1 MDPLPAYP
9 PAALPPPAAPPP
21 WPPVALPP
29 APDHVAAAGSGS
41 HRRWP
46 LVVLTAAGVITS
58 ALGVAAG
65 AAGADAAAASTAAH
79 LEASGDFARAVSLD
93 EVLEGRTGLLF
104 VLDPNAASTASSTE
118 ERTLLA
124 WATAL
129 GRAGKIDAAV
139 ALYRSL
145 TAGPLGAQASEG
157 VAVLLYTSATR
168 DAAQGAY
175 SSAILRLRQV
185 VALAPGTADGRL
197 AQRELPLDQVGEARQ
212 LLAAGKGADAVVA
225 LDAVIASGSA
235 AATASANLVYPA
247 ALLVAGQEEVA
258 QQSYKEALG
267 TLHKLVTAFPA
278 TTQAAQA
285 QAMLAAP
292 VSVSGTLVGR
302 NGAPVP
308 APVRLS
314 TNYKSLPGGT
324 YRTSGPFYYST
335 ANASGDFT
343 FPAVPV
349 GGPYILE
356 VFTGGNWTTLV
367 DPTSGQPAHP
377 VKVSALVP
385 VDLTFVVLPS

>member
-1 MDPLPAYP
+1 MDRRPAYP
-9 PAALPPPAAPPP
+9 PAAQPPPDAPPP
-21 WPPVALPP
+21 WPPIAPP
-29 APDHVAAAGSGS
+29 LAPHDIAAGGTGS
-41 HRRWP
+41 PRRWP
-46 LVVLTAAGVITS
+46 LVVLTIAGVLTS

-93 EVLEGRTGLLF
+93 EVLEGRTGLIF
-104 VLDPNAASTASSTE
+104 VLDPSAASTASTTE

-124 WATAL
+124 WAKAL
-129 GRAGKIDAAV
+129 GRSGKIDAAV
-139 ALYRSL
+139 ALYRTL
-145 TAGPLGAQASEG
+145 TSGSVRAQASDG
-157 VAVLLYTSATR
+157 IAVLLYTSATR

-175 SSAILRLRQV
+175 SSAILRLQQL
-185 VALAPGTADGRL
+185 VALAPRTADGRL
-197 AQRELPLDQVGEARQ
+197 AQRQLPLDQVGEARQ
-212 LLAAGKGADAVVA
+212 LLAAGKGADAVAA
-225 LDAVIASGSA
+225 LAAVIASGSA
-235 AATASANLVYPA
+235 AAIVSANLLYPV

-258 QQSYKEALG
+258 QQSYKEAIG
-267 TLHKLVTAFPA
+267 TLHHLVMAFPGTA
-278 TTQAAQA
+278 QAAQA
-285 QAMLAAP
+285 QAMLSAP
-292 VSVSGTLVGR
+292 VPVSGTLVGR

-324 YRTSGPFYYST
+324 YRTSGPFYYAT

-343 FPAVPV
+343 FPKVPV

-377 VKVSALVP
+377 VKVGELVP

>member
-1 MDPLPAYP
+1 MDPRPAFP
-9 PAALPPPAAPPP
+9 PAAHPPPDAPPP
-21 WPPVALPP
+21 WPPVAPP
-29 APDHVAAAGSGS
+29 AAPLHVPAAGTWSC
-41 HRRWP
+41 RRWP
-46 LVVLTAAGVITS
+46 LVVLTLAGVVTT

-65 AAGADAAAASTAAH
+65 AAGADAAAAANAAH

-104 VLDPNAASTASSTE
+104 VLDPSAASNASTTE
-118 ERTLLA
+118 ERTMLA
-124 WATAL
+124 WAKAL
-129 GRAGKIDAAV
+129 GRSGKVDAAV

-157 VAVLLYTSATR
+157 IAVLLYTSATR

-175 SSAILRLRQV
+175 SSAILRLQQV

-197 AQRELPLDQVGEARQ
+197 AQRQLPLDQVGEARQ
-212 LLAAGKGADAVVA
+212 LLAAGNGADAVAV
-225 LDAVIASGSA
+225 LDAVTASGSVA
-235 AATASANLVYPA
+235 AIASANLLYPA

-258 QQSYKEALG
+258 QQSYKEALA
-267 TLHKLVTAFPA
+267 TLHKLVTRFHGTA
-278 TTQAAQA
+278 QAAQA

-292 VSVSGTLVGR
+292 VPVSGTLVGH
-302 NGAPVP
+302 NGVPVP

-324 YRTSGPFYYST
+324 YRTSGPFYYAT

-343 FPAVPV
+343 FTAVPV

-367 DPTSGQPAHP
+367 DPTSAQPAHP